1 MKLSFQSVTI
11 AALVVGVT
19 LCSGCAFRWPKLIS
33 ETNQTTE
40 TAVATTVDSTEAP
53 TSTKA
58 TTRLTSM
65 PTTVAPT
72 TAAPTTTVPPTT
84 AEPTTVAPTTAAPA
98 TAAPTTAAPTT
109 KQTTAAPTTT
119 VPPTTAAPTTAAPT
133 TAAPT
138 AWIEVHGT
146 SVNYENAMK
155 YRAEKGYESIPR
167 DATLDALAQ
176 ARAEEL
182 AMLGE
187 LNHNN
192 MPNGANWEG
201 LSTTITAGYVLYGHC
216 GDDFAA
222 TSIGIGA
229 ATYHRADGTTYSV
242 CCMLLKK

>member
-1 MKLSFQSVTI
+1 M
-11 AALVVGVT
+11 
-19 LCSGCAFRWPKLIS
+19 
-33 ETNQTTE
+33 
-40 TAVATTVDSTEAP
+40 
-53 TSTKA
+53 
-58 TTRLTSM
+58 
-65 PTTVAPT
+65 
-72 TAAPTTTVPPTT
+72 
-84 AEPTTVAPTTAAPA
+84 
-98 TAAPTTAAPTT
+98 
-109 KQTTAAPTTT
+109 
-119 VPPTTAAPTTAAPT
+119 
-133 TAAPT
+133 
-138 AWIEVHGT
+138 HGT

-242 CCMLLKK
+242 CCMLLRK